1 MCISALSVTEMVRP
15 IDLIA
20 QCAPQFESISK
31 RIGNDQVALTLS
43 VTHIDGEREQYQL
56 LARDVVDGSIMVSEA
71 KQQLLPSYCP
81 ERHINRDGSFC
92 LSWKDDVNLTVHDS
106 ASAEKWW
113 AHLMQFL
120 REQRRAVK
128 KRSWSS
134 AAWAHGPEAAEHQRR
149 AENAAG
155 RLGAPFV
162 SALRAKGMS
171 VAKTRYNS
179 RTNGAVLHVLQNGR
193 AIYSV
198 WARNFKAINK
208 QQACVCGS
216 GDIKRHRRLRNCSTH
231 SQDADVLAASLFG
244 WEQAE
249 RAFWNEARKLGK
261 PCCGTMKHC
270 PLRDLGE
277 KHD

>member
-1 MCISALSVTEMVRP
+1 MCTSVLSVTEIVRS

-20 QCAPQFESISK
+20 GCSSAFESTATRVGS
-31 RIGNDQVALTLS
+31 DQATLTVLLAS
-43 VTHIDGEREQYQL
+43 AYSEVEQYFLVAQDIGGGVIKV
-56 LARDVVDGSIMVSEA
+56 REVTQ
-71 KQQLLPSYCP
+71 KLLPAYCP
-81 ERHINRDGSFC
+81 ERHINSDGSFC
-92 LSWKDDVNLTVHDS
+92 LNWADDVDLTVFD
-106 ASAEKWW
+106 AKSAEEWW
-113 AHLMQFL
+113 RQLLQFL
-120 REQRRAVK
+120 RYQQRADYTR
-128 KRSWSS
+128 RWQGS
-134 AAWAHGPEAAEHQRR
+134 AWAHGSDAAKNQRE
-149 AENAAG
+149 AENAAR
-155 RLGAPFV
+155 RLGETFA
-162 SALRAKGMS
+162 SALTAKSMS
-171 VAKTRYNS
+171 VVKTRYHS
-179 RTNGAVLHVLQNGR
+179 RTNGAVLHVLRNGQ

-231 SQDADVLAASLFG
+231 SQDADVLAVSLFG

-270 PLRDLGE
+270 PLRDSGE